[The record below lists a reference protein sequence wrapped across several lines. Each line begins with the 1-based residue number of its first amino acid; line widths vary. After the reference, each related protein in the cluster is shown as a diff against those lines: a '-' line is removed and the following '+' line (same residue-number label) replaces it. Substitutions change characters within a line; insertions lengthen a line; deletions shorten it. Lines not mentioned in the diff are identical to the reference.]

1 MFFFVALKVYK
12 PDELSSELYSPLS
25 LLPSSIEPAVF
36 WSNASLL
43 PSPVNN
49 QSHNKLSLQFSS
61 RMPAEM
67 TAQPLGSKS
76 PQILSSVEVYR
87 FSDDGRDYG
96 NVTDKCQQALGGK
109 YGGPSCVVKLIVDIA
124 VGAGSSPGRFQDHND
139 LKTAASCL
147 ADLLEKAVNL
157 HTIHLGSFGALLSV
171 EPRIAPAILALPSLR
186 SFSISWLSDGTLARR
201 FLSLMHHKL
210 DKLHIQALWTDE
222 KVNVYDVIGSIRNME
237 IDTLELEDIQ
247 GEPPRG
253 HSTTLGFSLPSV
265 RELTFRKCR
274 VSMAMLASA
283 FPSLKVLRVAGLKLP
298 YRDDYWVSLDDAD
311 AGSWTSLDHAEGPS
325 WFFEKW
331 SPTFPIRCVL
341 LTDRFACTG
350 RSPMSDPQIVRQNT
364 LRLVKRKCPE
374 VLTFPI
380 LVNSAPAPSGSPTP
394 DSLRFD
400 NSNAYLGQADFWQS
414 FFASA
419 SRLRV
424 LKLVLYVPR
433 KTKDLMAV
441 LKPYMRLLSDDL
453 GGLRDLVFVR
463 LAVVYDVDPISRL
476 PISMTSEQEDML
488 ASTLLGGKSIRVASL
503 SFSTWQDM
511 AGTKRLVP
519 VRSAAWR
526 RDNRQVVDRLEPST
540 VEHEEEIY
548 KRIIAPNSNYSTDL

>member
-1 MFFFVALKVYK
+1 
-12 PDELSSELYSPLS
+12 
-25 LLPSSIEPAVF
+25 
-36 WSNASLL
+36 
-43 PSPVNN
+43 
-49 QSHNKLSLQFSS
+49 
-61 RMPAEM
+61 
-67 TAQPLGSKS
+67 
-76 PQILSSVEVYR
+76 
-87 FSDDGRDYG
+87 
-96 NVTDKCQQALGGK
+96 
-109 YGGPSCVVKLIVDIA
+109 
-124 VGAGSSPGRFQDHND
+124 
-139 LKTAASCL
+139 
-147 ADLLEKAVNL
+147 
-157 HTIHLGSFGALLSV
+157 
-171 EPRIAPAILALPSLR
+171 
-186 SFSISWLSDGTLARR
+186 
-201 FLSLMHHKL
+201 
-210 DKLHIQALWTDE
+210 
-222 KVNVYDVIGSIRNME
+222 
-237 IDTLELEDIQ
+237 
-247 GEPPRG
+247 
-253 HSTTLGFSLPSV
+253 
-265 RELTFRKCR
+265 
-274 VSMAMLASA
+274 MLASA
-283 FPSLKVLRVAGLKLP
+283 FPSLKVLRVA
-298 YRDDYWVSLDDAD
+298 DWVSLDDAD

-341 LTDRFACTG
+341 LTDHFACHG

-380 LVNSAPAPSGSPTP
+380 LVNSAQAPSGPPTP

-414 FFASA
+414 FVASA

-433 KTKDLMAV
+433 KTNDLMAV
-441 LKPYMRLLSDDL
+441 LKPYMRPLSNAL
-453 GGLRDLVFVR
+453 GALRDLVFVR
-463 LAVVYDVDPISRL
+463 LAVVCDVDPDSRL

-503 SFSTWQDM
+503 SFSTWQYM

-526 RDNRQVVDRLEPST
+526 RGDRQVVDRLEIST

>member
-1 MFFFVALKVYK
+1 
-12 PDELSSELYSPLS
+12 
-25 LLPSSIEPAVF
+25 
-36 WSNASLL
+36 
-43 PSPVNN
+43 
-49 QSHNKLSLQFSS
+49 
-61 RMPAEM
+61 M
-67 TAQPLGSKS
+67 TAQSLGSKS

-87 FSDDGRDYG
+87 FSNDGRDYG
-96 NVTDKCQQALGGK
+96 NVTDKCQKALGGK
-109 YGGPSCVVKLIVDIA
+109 YGGPTCVVKLIVDIA

-201 FLSLMHHKL
+201 FLPLMHHKL
-210 DKLHIQALWTDE
+210 DKLHIQALWTDA

-237 IDTLELEDIQ
+237 IDTLELEEIQ

-283 FPSLKVLRVAGLKLP
+283 FPSLKVLRVA
-298 YRDDYWVSLDDAD
+298 DWVSLDDAD

-341 LTDRFACTG
+341 LTDHFACHG

-380 LVNSAPAPSGSPTP
+380 LVNSAQAPSGPPTP

-414 FFASA
+414 FVASA

-433 KTKDLMAV
+433 KTNDLMAV
-441 LKPYMRLLSDDL
+441 LKPYMRPLSNAL
-453 GGLRDLVFVR
+453 GALRDLVFVR
-463 LAVVYDVDPISRL
+463 LAVVCDVDPDSRL

-503 SFSTWQDM
+503 SFSTWQYM

-526 RDNRQVVDRLEPST
+526 RGDRQVVDRLEIST